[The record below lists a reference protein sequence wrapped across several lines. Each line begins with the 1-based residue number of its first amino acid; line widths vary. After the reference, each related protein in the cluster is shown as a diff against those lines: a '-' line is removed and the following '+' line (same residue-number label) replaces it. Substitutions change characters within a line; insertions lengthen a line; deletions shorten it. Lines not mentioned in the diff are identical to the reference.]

1 MKVYKK
7 KNGKLKVLSE
17 RKNGR
22 FGGTEVIFLNYS
34 LKGTLQSVYNFNQ
47 EYEYL
52 REPTLEEIE
61 KYYDKLKGLQYTI
74 LTPTKDDI
82 KKYSK

>member
-7 KNGKLKVLSE
+7 KNGKFVVLSE
-17 RKNGR
+17 MKTGR

-34 LKGTLQSVYNFNQ
+34 LKGTLQSISNFND
-47 EYEYL
+47 YTYL
-52 REPTLEEIE
+52 REPTFEEIE
-61 KYYDKLKGLQYTI
+61 KYYNKLNGISLDI
-74 LTPTKDDI
+74 ITPTDDEI